1 MGRPQKNIDE
11 EAVAELAF
19 AGCSTNEIALIVG
32 CDDQTLHR
40 RLAKVIAK
48 KRAVRRKW
56 LCEQQNAAAKKGNP
70 TILNWLGKQEL
81 HQVDKKR
88 KADSSS

>member
-19 AGCSTNEIALIVG
+19 ADCSTNEIAPIVG

-40 RLAKVIAK
+40 RFAKVIAK
-48 KRAVRRKW
+48 KSERSAGSGFAISRTRQPTRETR
-56 LCEQQNAAAKKGNP
+56 LC
-70 TILNWLGKQEL
+70 
-81 HQVDKKR
+81 
-88 KADSSS
+88 

>member
-48 KRAVRRKW
+48 NEQCAGSGSVSSRMRQPRR
-56 LCEQQNAAAKKGNP
+56 ETRP
-70 TILNWLGKQEL
+70 
-81 HQVDKKR
+81 
-88 KADSSS
+88 S